1 MHASLTLL
9 LKALISPSPVYPAFK
24 ISAQGPQDPSHSHML
39 LNLTLGLALLI
50 SALQAEETVP
60 QMEALSVK
68 EPKAPREKK
77 EKVPKEPKAP
87 KEAKH
92 EDGASGGGACMHEFT
107 AQLAWRCIRS
117 ACMGVHGHA

>member
-1 MHASLTLL
+1 MN
-9 LKALISPSPVYPAFK
+9 P
-24 ISAQGPQDPSHSHML
+24 
-39 LNLTLGLALLI
+39 LI

-92 EDGASGGGACMHEFT
+92 EDGASRGGAWECMCS
-107 AQLAWRCIRS
+107 LLS
-117 ACMGVHGHA
+117 LHGDV